1 MTASEFVIAY
11 ENKWLEFGL
20 VPNDALRN
28 SWEVLAKAFENC
40 IAYNDRWSDTQTNKR
55 LVVPMPTG
63 SGKTTGLALYLQH
76 LDPTKSALVVVYFT
90 DEADK
95 LEAKLNE
102 VIPNKAIAIHSKNG
116 KSISDINGE
125 QVLIVTHEHFKKRMF
140 DRHLDRD
147 LILID
152 EAIDLMQ
159 EISITKND
167 LNRLTL
173 LIRSGLQANASL
185 SDELEIIEGFIR
197 CIDICYQQPFRT
209 IELGAEIGVDT
220 TNMTH
225 SLFLVSGSERRDNF
239 NFEHLRRFIKHNSCS
254 QILGGSAYSEDTEN
268 NLKQKLLKNLDGIG
282 NFFGQWYYSY
292 ATSLENA
299 SLNTATLELPDKS
312 VVILD
317 ATASTNH
324 LYRLFSDVEIYT
336 TNVSA
341 RNYANVTLHIA
352 RGFKTGKS
360 SMLNDGNN
368 NTKSKKSAKDLMDNL
383 KNIETLTSDSK
394 LLIVT
399 HKDLEA
405 LIVDYELSCHHAVIH
420 FGNLTGKNDWQDYDH
435 IVIFGLMHKPKTYI
449 YNRHALSVD
458 PQSAIDCDLTE
469 DINNRK
475 KIEYSDLSSEVIQ
488 AINRVR
494 CRNTIDEFGN
504 CNTTNIYLTLPSGE
518 LGRTIEAEII
528 NKMPNIVTMNWDFR
542 TEGLMRTSSKKSSH
556 HDSVIRYV
564 INEIADYDEFL
575 DASKVKKDL
584 EIQSSTFNDLMRN
597 NAFQE
602 ELRENH
608 ILINQHPRHTQK
620 KVFVRE

>member
-1 MTASEFVIAY
+1 MTASEFARAY
-11 ENKWLEFGL
+11 EQKWIEFGL

-28 SWEVLAKAFENC
+28 SWEILATAFEDC
-40 IAYNDRWSDTQTNKR
+40 ITYNDEQTNKR

-63 SGKTTGLALYLQH
+63 SGKTTGLALYLQN
-76 LDPTKSALVVVYFT
+76 LDLIKTALVVVYFT

-95 LEAKLNE
+95 LETKLNE
-102 VIPNKAIAIHSKNG
+102 TISNKAIAIHSKNG
-116 KSISDINGE
+116 KRISDINGE
-125 QVLIVTHEHFKKRMF
+125 QVLIVTHEHFKKRML

-147 LILID
+147 LIVID

-167 LNRLTL
+167 LIKLTL
-173 LIRSGLQANASL
+173 LLHSGLQANASL
-185 SDELEIIEGFIR
+185 NNELEIIEGFNEY
-197 CIDICYQQPFRT
+197 IDICYRQPFRT
-209 IELGAEIGVDT
+209 IELCVERDIDT

-225 SLFLVSGSERRDNF
+225 SVFLISGSERRDNF
-239 NFEHLRRFIKHNSCS
+239 NFEHLRRLINNNSCS
-254 QILGGSAYSEDTEN
+254 QILGDSAYSDNNEN
-268 NLKQKLLKNLDGIG
+268 SLKQKLLKNLDGIE
-282 NFFGQWYYSY
+282 NFFGQWYYCY
-292 ATSLENA
+292 ATSLESA
-299 SLNTATLELPDKS
+299 SLNTATLELPNKS

-336 TNVSA
+336 TNTSA
-341 RNYANVTLHIA
+341 RNYTNVTLHIA
-352 RGFKTGKS
+352 RGLKTGKS
-360 SMLNDGNN
+360 SMVNDSND

-383 KNIETLTSDSK
+383 ANIEALSASSK

-399 HKDLEA
+399 HKGLEA
-405 LIVDYELSCHHAVIH
+405 LILDYELCCHYEVAH
-420 FGNLTGKNDWQDYDH
+420 FGNLTGKNDWKDYDH
-435 IVIFGLMHKPKTYI
+435 IVIFGLMHKPETYI
-449 YNRHALSVD
+449 YNRHALAID
-458 PQSAIDCDLTE
+458 PHSAIDCNLTE

-475 KIEYSDLSSEVIQ
+475 KIEYSDLASEVIQ

-504 CNTTNIYLTLPSGE
+504 CNTTNVYLTLPSGE
-518 LGRTIEAEII
+518 LGEIIEAEII
-528 NKMPNIVTMNWDFR
+528 NKMPNIVIMDWSFR

-564 INEIADYDEFL
+564 LNEIDKHDEFL
-575 DASKVKKDL
+575 ETSIVKRDL
-584 EIQSSTFNDLMRN
+584 EIRPTTFNDLMRN

-602 ELRENH
+602 KLRENH
-608 ILINQHPRHTQK
+608 ILIGEHPRHAQK